1 LTTKSHNARCFGLD
15 WHSDIALE
23 YFDTVAEPG
32 SGDVV
37 HVSHAES
44 LPPRLTEMRLGRTEI
59 GGSGFRFSWNEE
71 VSFDCDGSRIIWS
84 SGADWKGKLPDS
96 FYSSVAGL
104 TLALRG
110 MLALH
115 ASSIVLDGRA
125 WLISGKAGA
134 GKSTLVAELLNA
146 GSELLADDLSA
157 VSVTNGQAVAYRGR
171 PAMRL
176 HPDTAAHIAATRIDA
191 VPHDPRGKLLVW
203 PNARATDQAWPVAGA
218 ILLGGDEAFRLPR
231 IEAAAAMT
239 AMMFRPKISSRL
251 AGHAQRRAALIGLA
265 AAIETWRFPPLEAFG
280 KADRRRRLAAVLQIM
295 HGEGVSS

>member
-1 LTTKSHNARCFGLD
+1 MIKQSHHARCFGLD
-15 WHSDIALE
+15 WHSDIILE
-23 YFDTVAEPG
+23 YFDAVAQPG
-32 SGDVV
+32 GGAFV
-37 HVSHAES
+37 HVSRAES
-44 LPPRLTEMRLGRTEI
+44 LPPRPAEIRLGRTEI
-59 GGSGFRFSWNEE
+59 NASGFRFSWNEE
-71 VSFDCDGSRIIWS
+71 VSFDCDGSQIIWS
-84 SGADWKGKLPDS
+84 SGEGWKGRLPDS

-115 ASSIVLDGRA
+115 ASSIILNGKA

-146 GSELLADDLSA
+146 GAELLADDLTA
-157 VSVTNGQAVAYRGR
+157 VAVTNGQALAYRGR

-176 HPDTAAHIAATRIDA
+176 HPDSASRLASSRVDA

-203 PNARATDQAWPVAGA
+203 PLARAADKAWPVAGA
-218 ILLGGDEAFRLPR
+218 ILLGGNEAVRLPR

-251 AGHAQRRAALIGLA
+251 AGHARRRQALIGLA
-265 AAIETWRFPPLEAFG
+265 AAIETWRFPALEAF
-280 KADRRRRLAAVLQIM
+280 AQDDRQSRLAAALDIM
-295 HGEGVSS
+295 HGAGAAS